1 MDLTRYIAIAVACGV
16 LAACATWLLL
26 VMLGRIKFGPSK
38 EVILG
43 VVSGILTTA
52 IFWLGALLFSDVVL
66 PWYYQ
71 GAYRGLDLSGKWQI
85 MLGDAGG
92 ASEKLEMTADLKQVT
107 DRVSGVLVVVF
118 RDGSGRA
125 SRTFTLSGLTRERF
139 LALTAEKVSRK
150 QIGFGTTLV
159 ELRGV
164 GNRLRGFWCAY
175 DTGLGQVRC
184 DKCEWT
190 RANENE

>member
-1 MDLTRYIAIAVACGV
+1 MDLARLIGIAVACGA
-16 LAACATWLLL
+16 LASGATWLLL
-26 VMLGRIKFGPSK
+26 GMLGRIKFGPSK
-38 EVILG
+38 EVIVG

-52 IFWLGALLFSDVVL
+52 LFWLVALLFNDILL

-85 MLGDAGG
+85 TLGDAGA

-125 SRTFTLSGLTRERF
+125 SRTFSLSGLTRERF

-164 GNRLRGFWCAY
+164 GNNLRGFWCAY

-184 DKCEWT
+184 DKCEWK
-190 RANENE
+190 RAREDE